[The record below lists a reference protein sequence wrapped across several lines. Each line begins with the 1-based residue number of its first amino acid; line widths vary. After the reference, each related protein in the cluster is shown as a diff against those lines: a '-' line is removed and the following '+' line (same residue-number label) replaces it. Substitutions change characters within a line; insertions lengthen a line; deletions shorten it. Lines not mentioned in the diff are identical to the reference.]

1 MCACADE
8 SLAERGTCGMFAELS
23 SVRKEIIEMERD
35 LLWTFF
41 SSPFLGGSKNVVCV
55 CVWCVCGGG
64 RGDSLSATKIRHRT
78 PPSATGM
85 QATRLA
91 RRDTIRSRYALFC
104 RFFNYTKRAGGR
116 GTESVQE
123 VLQTK

>member
-1 MCACADE
+1 MCFGKREFFSSFSLPQRPNVCACADE

-55 CVWCVCGGG
+55 CVVCVWGG
-64 RGDSLSATKIRHRT
+64 
-78 PPSATGM
+78 
-85 QATRLA
+85 
-91 RRDTIRSRYALFC
+91 
-104 RFFNYTKRAGGR
+104 AGGLAL
-116 GTESVQE
+116 SDKN
-123 VLQTK
+123 QT